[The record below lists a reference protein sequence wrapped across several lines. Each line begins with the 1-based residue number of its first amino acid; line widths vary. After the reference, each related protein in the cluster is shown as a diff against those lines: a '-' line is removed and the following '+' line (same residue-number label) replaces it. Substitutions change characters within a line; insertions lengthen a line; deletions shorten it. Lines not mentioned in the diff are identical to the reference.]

1 MSFRI
6 MVDSGCNL
14 TDDLLEKYDIQA
26 ISYVARLDGKEFLCY
41 EKGRDYEAAAKRYYA
56 AMREGHEVATSLI
69 NEATF
74 AEAAEPYLAKG
85 EDVLMITISSGI
97 SGTNRQACLAAEAL
111 NKKYK
116 AKMYVVDP
124 LAASLG
130 AGLLAIRASDLRAEG
145 KSIREVCKDLEETR
159 MRLYQVFTVEDLSYL
174 KAGGRISALTA
185 AIGSILK
192 VKPVLKGS
200 EEGKIIAAGKV
211 LGRRKALHALADAYC
226 ERAVNP
232 KEQTL
237 YIAHADCE
245 EEAMAI
251 ANEIQERAGYRE
263 LVLRQYDLCTG
274 THVGPG
280 TIAIFFFAEHR

>member
-1 MSFRI
+1 MSFQI

-14 TDDLLEKYDIQA
+14 TDDLLEKYDILA
-26 ISYVARLDGKEFLCY
+26 ISYVARLDGEEFLCY
-41 EKGRDYEAAAKRYYA
+41 EKGRDYEAAAKRYYD

-69 NEATF
+69 NEAMFT
-74 AEAAEPYLAKG
+74 EAVEPYLAKG
-85 EDVLMITISSGI
+85 EDVLVITISSGV
-97 SGTNRQACLAAEAL
+97 SGTNRQACLAAESL
-111 NKKYK
+111 KDKYK
-116 AKMYVVDP
+116 AKLYVADP
-124 LAASLG
+124 LGASLG
-130 AGLLAIRASDLRAEG
+130 AGMMAIRASELRAKG
-145 KSIREVCKDLEETR
+145 MSVQDVCKDLEQMRE
-159 MRLYQVFTVEDLSYL
+159 RLYQVFTVEDLSYL

-192 VKPVLKGS
+192 VKPILKGN
-200 EEGKIIAAGKV
+200 EEGKIVAAGKV

-226 ERAVNP
+226 ERAVDP

-245 EEAMAI
+245 AEAMAI